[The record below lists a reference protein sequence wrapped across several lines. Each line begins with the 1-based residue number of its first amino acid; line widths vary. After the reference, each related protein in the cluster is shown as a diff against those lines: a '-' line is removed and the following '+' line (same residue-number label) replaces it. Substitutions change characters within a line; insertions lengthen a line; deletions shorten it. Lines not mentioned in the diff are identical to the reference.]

1 MSFSC
6 PARIYTIKIPFL
18 KDNPF
23 RKNCDIEFNQF
34 MYNIIYKNNF
44 NEYITDDDVIKSE
57 KFLFFNDSIRYL
69 MTRVFIK
76 KILSKELN
84 LSHDLIQFSYGKY
97 KKPFLNLNN
106 LKKNI
111 YFNVSHSRE
120 YIAIATS
127 FIGEIGIDIEYK
139 DFSINFDL
147 MKSQFFSDF
156 EEKYFNQLENENDKV
171 NYFYRIW
178 SLKEAILKGIGV
190 GLFYSPNLLSV
201 LSSNSLQTKII
212 NLSVCDQEEN
222 FSSWINYI
230 IDFNDS
236 YALAFSHKGE
246 LQKYETIYLDYS
258 N

>member
-57 KFLFFNDSIRYL
+57 KFLFFNDLIRYL

-156 EEKYFNQLENENDKV
+156 EEKYFNQLEKENDKV